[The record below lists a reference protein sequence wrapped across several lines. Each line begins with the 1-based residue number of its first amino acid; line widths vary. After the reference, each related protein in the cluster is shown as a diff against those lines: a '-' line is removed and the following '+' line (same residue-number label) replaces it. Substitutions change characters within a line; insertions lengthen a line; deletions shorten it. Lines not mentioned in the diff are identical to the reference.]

1 MIKCSKFGFEDT
13 EFYHNINKKIAMGF
27 LDFLFGNKNNE
38 IKSYIEKGA
47 IILDVRTDDEY
58 NAGAIK
64 NSKHI
69 PLGDLHN
76 QIDTVKALNTPLI
89 VCCRSGVRSA
99 KATAILNKNNI
110 DAINGGGWKSLES
123 QL

>member
-1 MIKCSKFGFEDT
+1 
-13 EFYHNINKKIAMGF
+13 MGF

-64 NSKHI
+64 NSKQI

-76 QIDTVKALNTPLI
+76 QIDTVKAFKKPLI

-123 QL
+123 LL